1 MFHNMIRVSWCVALA
16 MTMALTSCFKDEPLN
31 AEADIERVV
40 VNVAQPE
47 QLFFQITDTA
57 RDVLST
63 DNNIVFTV
71 RGHAD
76 LTALAPRLVLTPGAT
91 VEPASGSVHDFSN
104 GPVTYVVTSQD
115 GRWQRRYTIAFQRHL
130 VIVNDTIKY
139 DFEHFE
145 LEPAGKKYYI
155 WYNQDAAGQLVQ
167 EWASG
172 NPGYKIARATAKPDE
187 YPTIPLTEGYEGY
200 GVKLITRDTG
210 PFGKMS
216 KKPIAAGN
224 LFLGEFDMSKATT
237 ETLKSTRFGLPF
249 TKRPAKYTGY
259 YKYTAGDTY
268 KDKDGN
274 VVPGKK
280 DVGSIYAV
288 LYRNHDAAGNEVML
302 FGDDVQTNPNI
313 VAIAK
318 VKDLHETTEWTAF
331 EVPFEYSKEVDE
343 QLLENRGYSLT
354 VVFSASVDG
363 DLFIGA
369 IGSTLCVDKVRVIC
383 THEE

>member
-1 MFHNMIRVSWCVALA
+1 MVAA
-16 MTMALTSCFKDEPLN
+16 MLPLTSCFKDEPLN

-40 VNVAQPE
+40 VKVTQPE
-47 QLFFQITDTA
+47 QFFFQLTDTA
-57 RDVLST
+57 QQVLST
-63 DNNIVFTV
+63 DSVVTFVV

-76 LTALAPRLVLTPGAT
+76 LTALAPRLTLTPGAT
-91 VEPASGSVHDFSN
+91 VVPASGSVQDFSK

-115 GRWQRRYTIAFQRHL
+115 GQWKRRYKIAFEPQL
-130 VIVNDTIKY
+130 VIVSDTIKY
-139 DFEHFE
+139 DFEMFD
-145 LEPAGKKYYI
+145 LEPSSKKYYL
-155 WYNQDAAGQLVQ
+155 WYNLNAAGQPIQ

-187 YPTIPLTEGYEGY
+187 YPTIPLAEGYEGY

-249 TKRPAKYTGY
+249 TKHPTKYTGY

-280 DVGSIYAV
+280 DIGSIYAV
-288 LYRNHDAAGNEVML
+288 LYRNHDDAGNEVML

-331 EVPFEYSKEVDE
+331 DVDFEYTKEIDE

-354 VVFSASVDG
+354 VVFSASVEG

-369 IGSTLCVDKVRVIC
+369 IGSTQCVDKVRVIC
-383 THEE
+383 TREE